1 MIYVLYVLEVLVCL
15 FLILVVLLQQGS
27 GADLS
32 VFGGGATQT
41 AFGAR
46 GTTQFIHKLTV
57 WAFVAFI
64 LLTLAIA
71 VYKGGASSASVMTGA
86 DTSTSAKAPA
96 KGAKVYFVQD
106 FGANTGQPMEKL
118 AATWR
123 LPLHR
128 IVISRYIDW
137 NPEYNV
143 SLAHGSSE
151 RGGTV
156 VYLSPGARWQTG
168 LGLDLEGAVQIPV
181 VESLYGVQDEHAT
194 ARVALSM
201 SR

>member
-64 LLTLAIA
+64 LLTLTIA
-71 VYKGGASSASVMTGA
+71 VMKGGTSGSSVITGA
-86 DTSTSAKAPA
+86 DPAELGGSATPAAPA
-96 KGAKVYFVQD
+96 PAARQ
-106 FGANTGQPMEKL
+106 GQPAAPPAAQPAPDQAAPAAPAPAAPAPAAPAGTQPAP
-118 AATWR
+118 AATA
-123 LPLHR
+123 P
-128 IVISRYIDW
+128 
-137 NPEYNV
+137 
-143 SLAHGSSE
+143 A
-151 RGGTV
+151 
-156 VYLSPGARWQTG
+156 PG
-168 LGLDLEGAVQIPV
+168 
-181 VESLYGVQDEHAT
+181 
-194 ARVALSM
+194 
-201 SR
+201 

>member
-1 MIYVLYVLEVLVCL
+1 MIYVLYVLEVIVCL

-71 VYKGGASSASVMTGA
+71 VYKGGASGSSVISGA
-86 DTSTSAKAPA
+86 DPKELQAPA
-96 KGAKVYFVQD
+96 KPTPK
-106 FGANTGQPMEKL
+106 P
-118 AATWR
+118 AA
-123 LPLHR
+123 PPA
-128 IVISRYIDW
+128 S
-137 NPEYNV
+137 
-143 SLAHGSSE
+143 
-151 RGGTV
+151 
-156 VYLSPGARWQTG
+156 ART
-168 LGLDLEGAVQIPV
+168 IPV
-181 VESLYGVQDEHAT
+181 QPAQPAPAQPAPAT
-194 ARVALSM
+194 APSAPAAAPQPAP
-201 SR
+201 

>member
-1 MIYVLYVLEVLVCL
+1 LIYVLYVLEVVVCL

-71 VYKGGASSASVMTGA
+71 VYKGGATGSSVITGA
-86 DTSTSAKAPA
+86 DAKELQVPAKKPVTPAAPA
-96 KGAKVYFVQD
+96 RQAPV
-106 FGANTGQPMEKL
+106 P
-118 AATWR
+118 AA
-123 LPLHR
+123 PA
-128 IVISRYIDW
+128 
-137 NPEYNV
+137 P
-143 SLAHGSSE
+143 A
-151 RGGTV
+151 
-156 VYLSPGARWQTG
+156 PAQQAPAPQTPPP
-168 LGLDLEGAVQIPV
+168 APQTP
-181 VESLYGVQDEHAT
+181 
-194 ARVALSM
+194 
-201 SR
+201 

>member
-1 MIYVLYVLEVLVCL
+1 MIYVLYVLEVIVCL

-71 VYKGGASSASVMTGA
+71 VYKGGASGSSVISGA
-86 DTSTSAKAPA
+86 DPKELAAPA
-96 KGAKVYFVQD
+96 KPTPKPAAPPVSTRTIPMQ
-106 FGANTGQPMEKL
+106 AAPAQAQPATTAP
-118 AATWR
+118 AAA
-123 LPLHR
+123 PSAAPAAPAPH
-128 IVISRYIDW
+128 
-137 NPEYNV
+137 
-143 SLAHGSSE
+143 
-151 RGGTV
+151 
-156 VYLSPGARWQTG
+156 
-168 LGLDLEGAVQIPV
+168 
-181 VESLYGVQDEHAT
+181 
-194 ARVALSM
+194 
-201 SR
+201 

>member
-71 VYKGGASSASVMTGA
+71 VYKGGASGSSVISGA
-86 DTSTSAKAPA
+86 DPTELQPAAKPTPKPGAPPASARTIPMRAAPA
-96 KGAKVYFVQD
+96 PAQPQP
-106 FGANTGQPMEKL
+106 ANTAPVAPAPAAPQPS
-118 AATWR
+118 
-123 LPLHR
+123 LP
-128 IVISRYIDW
+128 
-137 NPEYNV
+137 PQ
-143 SLAHGSSE
+143 
-151 RGGTV
+151 
-156 VYLSPGARWQTG
+156 SPA
-168 LGLDLEGAVQIPV
+168 P
-181 VESLYGVQDEHAT
+181 H
-194 ARVALSM
+194 
-201 SR
+201 

>member
-1 MIYVLYVLEVLVCL
+1 LIYVLYVLEVIVCL

-71 VYKGGASSASVMTGA
+71 VYKGGGTASVISDDA
-86 DTSTSAKAPA
+86 AEVEAPA
-96 KGAKVYFVQD
+96 AQPTPQTPRP
-106 FGANTGQPMEKL
+106 APGQAP
-118 AATWR
+118 APQVPA
-123 LPLHR
+123 PA
-128 IVISRYIDW
+128 
-137 NPEYNV
+137 PQ
-143 SLAHGSSE
+143 APAPQ
-151 RGGTV
+151 
-156 VYLSPGARWQTG
+156 SP
-168 LGLDLEGAVQIPV
+168 
-181 VESLYGVQDEHAT
+181 
-194 ARVALSM
+194 
-201 SR
+201 

>member
-1 MIYVLYVLEVLVCL
+1 MIYVLYVLEVIVCV

-71 VYKGGASSASVMTGA
+71 VSKGGSSGSSVITGA
-86 DTSTSAKAPA
+86 DPKELQAPA
-96 KGAKVYFVQD
+96 KPTPAP
-106 FGANTGQPMEKL
+106 AAPPASARTLPIQP
-118 AATWR
+118 AA
-123 LPLHR
+123 PAQQA
-128 IVISRYIDW
+128 
-137 NPEYNV
+137 P
-143 SLAHGSSE
+143 
-151 RGGTV
+151 
-156 VYLSPGARWQTG
+156 
-168 LGLDLEGAVQIPV
+168 
-181 VESLYGVQDEHAT
+181 AT
-194 ARVALSM
+194 APAQAPAPQPSAPAQ
-201 SR
+201 SPAPQ

>member
-1 MIYVLYVLEVLVCL
+1 LIYVLYVLEVLVCL

-71 VYKGGASSASVMTGA
+71 VMKGGNAGGSVITGA
-86 DTSTSAKAPA
+86 DPAELEETAPVTPAAPA
-96 KGAKVYFVQD
+96 ARQ
-106 FGANTGQPMEKL
+106 GQPAQPAAPAPAPAAP
-118 AATWR
+118 AATA
-123 LPLHR
+123 PAAP
-128 IVISRYIDW
+128 SAA
-137 NPEYNV
+137 P
-143 SLAHGSSE
+143 A
-151 RGGTV
+151 
-156 VYLSPGARWQTG
+156 PA
-168 LGLDLEGAVQIPV
+168 
-181 VESLYGVQDEHAT
+181 AT
-194 ARVALSM
+194 APPPG
-201 SR
+201 

>member
-1 MIYVLYVLEVLVCL
+1 MIYVFYVLEVLVCL

-71 VYKGGASSASVMTGA
+71 VYKGGTSASSVISGA
-86 DTSTSAKAPA
+86 DPKELQAPA
-96 KGAKVYFVQD
+96 KPSPKPASSPVSVR
-106 FGANTGQPMEKL
+106 TIPMQPAPAPAQAQPATTAPV
-118 AATWR
+118 AA
-123 LPLHR
+123 P
-128 IVISRYIDW
+128 SAAA
-137 NPEYNV
+137 PAAPAAAAPKP
-143 SLAHGSSE
+143 SAPAPAP
-151 RGGTV
+151 
-156 VYLSPGARWQTG
+156 SP
-168 LGLDLEGAVQIPV
+168 
-181 VESLYGVQDEHAT
+181 H
-194 ARVALSM
+194 
-201 SR
+201 

>member
-1 MIYVLYVLEVLVCL
+1 VIYVLYVLEVIVCL

-71 VYKGGASSASVMTGA
+71 VYKGGA
-86 DTSTSAKAPA
+86 
-96 KGAKVYFVQD
+96 
-106 FGANTGQPMEKL
+106 
-118 AATWR
+118 R
-123 LPLHR
+123 
-128 IVISRYIDW
+128 
-137 NPEYNV
+137 
-143 SLAHGSSE
+143 
-151 RGGTV
+151 
-156 VYLSPGARWQTG
+156 AR
-168 LGLDLEGAVQIPV
+168 
-181 VESLYGVQDEHAT
+181 
-194 ARVALSM
+194 R
-201 SR
+201 

>member
-1 MIYVLYVLEVLVCL
+1 VIYVLYLLEVVVCL

-71 VYKGGASSASVMTGA
+71 VYKGGTESSSLMSGSAVKGMKGKA
-86 DTSTSAKAPA
+86 TSSQPVKPAGKPAPA
-96 KGAKVYFVQD
+96 PAAKPVPV
-106 FGANTGQPMEKL
+106 APAPAAPAPAAPAPTQP
-118 AATWR
+118 
-123 LPLHR
+123 H
-128 IVISRYIDW
+128 
-137 NPEYNV
+137 
-143 SLAHGSSE
+143 
-151 RGGTV
+151 
-156 VYLSPGARWQTG
+156 
-168 LGLDLEGAVQIPV
+168 
-181 VESLYGVQDEHAT
+181 
-194 ARVALSM
+194 
-201 SR
+201 

>member
-71 VYKGGASSASVMTGA
+71 VYKGGAATSSVMSSS
-86 DTSTSAKAPA
+86 STKGLKGKAP
-96 KGAKVYFVQD
+96 VS
-106 FGANTGQPMEKL
+106 QPVPAQP
-118 AATWR
+118 AAPAPAQQR
-123 LPLHR
+123 P
-128 IVISRYIDW
+128 
-137 NPEYNV
+137 P
-143 SLAHGSSE
+143 A
-151 RGGTV
+151 
-156 VYLSPGARWQTG
+156 PAPPPQ
-168 LGLDLEGAVQIPV
+168 QP
-181 VESLYGVQDEHAT
+181 
-194 ARVALSM
+194 
-201 SR
+201 

>member
-1 MIYVLYVLEVLVCL
+1 MIYVLYVLEVVVCL

-71 VYKGGASSASVMTGA
+71 VYKGGAAGSSVITGA
-86 DTSTSAKAPA
+86 DPKELQAPA
-96 KGAKVYFVQD
+96 KPTPSPAAARTVPVQP
-106 FGANTGQPMEKL
+106 AQP
-118 AATWR
+118 A
-123 LPLHR
+123 P
-128 IVISRYIDW
+128 
-137 NPEYNV
+137 
-143 SLAHGSSE
+143 
-151 RGGTV
+151 
-156 VYLSPGARWQTG
+156 
-168 LGLDLEGAVQIPV
+168 VQPAPAQPAPV
-181 VESLYGVQDEHAT
+181 T
-194 ARVALSM
+194 APSAQAPAPQPSAPAQ
-201 SR
+201 

>member
-1 MIYVLYVLEVLVCL
+1 LIYVLYVLEVIVCL

-71 VYKGGASSASVMTGA
+71 VMKGGGSGGSVITGA
-86 DTSTSAKAPA
+86 DPVELEGTAGQTPAAPA
-96 KGAKVYFVQD
+96 ARPAQPGQTAP
-106 FGANTGQPMEKL
+106 APATGQAPAQTAPAAPAPVAPAPATGAPPAGQPAP
-118 AATWR
+118 AATA
-123 LPLHR
+123 P
-128 IVISRYIDW
+128 
-137 NPEYNV
+137 
-143 SLAHGSSE
+143 
-151 RGGTV
+151 
-156 VYLSPGARWQTG
+156 SPG
-168 LGLDLEGAVQIPV
+168 
-181 VESLYGVQDEHAT
+181 
-194 ARVALSM
+194 
-201 SR
+201 